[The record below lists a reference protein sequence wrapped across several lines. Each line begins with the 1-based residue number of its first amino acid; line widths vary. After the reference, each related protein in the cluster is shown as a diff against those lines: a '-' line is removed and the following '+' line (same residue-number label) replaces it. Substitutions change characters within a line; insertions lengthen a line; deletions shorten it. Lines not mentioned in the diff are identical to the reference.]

1 MDRNE
6 IIQTI
11 EHCLE
16 ENKIRFQEGVEIA
29 SLDLILL
36 AVKLEKAI
44 KARFPDFQFEIDEMN
59 AIQFENVK
67 TVADLVQQK
76 ITKAEQNNKS

>member
-11 EHCLE
+11 ERCLE
-16 ENKIRFQEGVEIA
+16 ENKIRFQEGAEIA

-36 AVKLEKAI
+36 AVKLEKSL
-44 KARFPDFQFEIDEMN
+44 KPRFPDFQFEIDEMSG
-59 AIQFENVK
+59 AQFANVQ
-67 TVADLVQQK
+67 TVADLVQRK
-76 ITKAEQNNKS
+76 LRSSPSTSSN